1 MLVGKT
7 CDHGMTMEEY
17 LELLEKRGVP
27 MPPKIKSFYRHL
39 LMNMLNYNHEARFE
53 CEQILRELNQY
64 QTSLLR
70 QSSQIEIKQAIPSE
84 DLRMTMDF
92 GTNQRF
98 SKTSPIFHSLIL
110 PQQQTMIQN
119 ERAEMLL
126 NGRML
131 RSESKLLEP
140 NENALNDSVRR
151 EARGPGLSFHV
162 EEMKRSTQVP
172 LMLSKVENV
181 DLNSVRQMMLRKQ
194 FGEGGQ
200 PKQFPVPPPSM
211 IKQQYIVQPMPPQE
225 INVSN
230 INQQFVHMMKPN
242 SPPLN
247 FSSPPP
253 PSYSIPNNF
262 KSANLISS
270 PKFDQLNG
278 IYNSPFDSNMR
289 MSTQQHLTTP
299 KSNFQNP
306 QVSHFQLNQTQP
318 QPQQQQPQQITLDN
332 LT

>member
-39 LMNMLNYNHEARFE
+39 LMNMLNYNHEVRFE
-53 CEQILRELNQY
+53 CEQILRELNLY

-131 RSESKLLEP
+131 RSESKLMEP

-162 EEMKRSTQVP
+162 
-172 LMLSKVENV
+172 
-181 DLNSVRQMMLRKQ
+181 
-194 FGEGGQ
+194 
-200 PKQFPVPPPSM
+200 
-211 IKQQYIVQPMPPQE
+211 
-225 INVSN
+225 
-230 INQQFVHMMKPN
+230 
-242 SPPLN
+242 
-247 FSSPPP
+247 
-253 PSYSIPNNF
+253 
-262 KSANLISS
+262 
-270 PKFDQLNG
+270 
-278 IYNSPFDSNMR
+278 
-289 MSTQQHLTTP
+289 
-299 KSNFQNP
+299 
-306 QVSHFQLNQTQP
+306 
-318 QPQQQQPQQITLDN
+318 
-332 LT
+332 